1 MVEKDSNSAVLGD
14 DGLKYPKVLFFVAME
29 SERDRIVRPAL
40 ERLGLLGRKDIWV
53 VVTGVGK
60 VNAAVNTSMA
70 LNLVRAID
78 AKKLSTVRCINIG
91 VCGGNS
97 VAAEMAKCAQIN
109 RVCNNDFDTS
119 AVDGEAFKKPVFEI
133 SEKVEKPRMCLT
145 QDHFCV
151 DVKELPNDGDPYYV
165 DMELFAIASACANVG
180 VKLFA
185 LKSVCDVIG
194 SGEQKE
200 QYDGVNFDAACERA
214 SELLAEYLSTGT
226 DVVLKQ

>member
-1 MVEKDSNSAVLGD
+1 MVERDSNSAVD
-14 DGLKYPKVLFFVAME
+14 AVKYPSVLFFVALE
-29 SERDRIVRPAL
+29 SERDKIVRPAL
-40 ERLGLLGRKDIWV
+40 ERLGLLGRKDIWI

-60 VNAAVNTSMA
+60 VNAAVNTSMV

-119 AVDGEAFKKPVFEI
+119 AVDGEVFKKQVLEI

-151 DVKELPNDGDPYYV
+151 DVKELPDCEEPYYV
-165 DMELFAIASACANVG
+165 DMELFAVASACANVG

-185 LKSVCDVIG
+185 VKSVCDVIG
-194 SGEQKE
+194 SREQKD
-200 QYDGVNFDAACERA
+200 QYLGVDFDCACSNA
-214 SELLAEYLSTGT
+214 SELLSDYLSTFS
-226 DVVLKQ
+226 DVLLK